1 MPVKVRV
8 LGCSGGIGGGTVR
21 TTSFLVG
28 ADTLIDAGTGVGEL
42 ELEPLRRIDHVF
54 VTHSHL
60 DHILGIPLIVDAVG
74 GLRDRPLTVHALP
87 ATIDALR
94 RHCFNW
100 TIWPD
105 FTVIPSVAEP
115 GLRFAPMVPGDTV
128 VVGEGVRITALPAV
142 HVVPAM
148 GYQVDAGTGSLVFT
162 GDTAPNPALWPIIN
176 RIPDLR
182 HLIIECAFS
191 EADRVLAQLSCHLCP
206 SLLAVELAHLTVP
219 DRSLS
224 GPHAVPGLQIHVT
237 HLKPGDSE
245 STMAQIAG
253 FAPGLTL
260 ARLREGV
267 VFEL

>member
-8 LGCSGGIGGGTVR
+8 LGCSGGIGGGASR
-21 TTSFLVG
+21 TTAFLVG

-42 ELEPLRRIDHVF
+42 ELDELRGIDHVF

-94 RHCFNW
+94 RHFFNW

-105 FTVIPSVAEP
+105 FTAIPSVAEP
-115 GLRFAPMVPGDTV
+115 GLRFEPMVPGQTV
-128 VVGEGVRITALPAV
+128 VVGDAVRIAALPAV

-148 GYQVDAGTGSLVFT
+148 GYQVETAAASLVFT
-162 GDTAPNPALWPIIN
+162 GDTAPNPALWPIVNGIEN
-176 RIPDLR
+176 LR
-182 HLIIECAFS
+182 HLVIECAFS
-191 EADRVLAQLSCHLCP
+191 EADRVLAQVSCHLCP
-206 SLLAVELAHLTVP
+206 SLLAAELAHLGM
-219 DRSLS
+219 LK
-224 GPHAVPGLQIHVT
+224 AAGLQIHVT

-245 STMAQIAG
+245 RTMSEIARFTSG
-253 FAPGLTL
+253 ISLN
-260 ARLREGV
+260 RLREGT